1 MNYTINDSKGNILE
15 VKAFHPGIFLQEEIE
30 ERELLKKTIAQ
41 QLEILPTNLSEIL
54 KGKRNISPRLAVRLE
69 KVLNISAE
77 YWLNLQM
84 AWDLQKARNEEY
96 SLNM

>member
-1 MNYTINDSKGNILE
+1 MNYTISDSKGNVLE

-30 ERELLKKTIAQ
+30 ERSLLKKTIAQ

-69 KVLNISAE
+69 KVLKISAE

-84 AWDLQKARNEEY
+84 AWDLQNAREEEY
-96 SLNM
+96 A

>member
-1 MNYTINDSKGNILE
+1 MNYTINDRKGNISK

-54 KGKRNISPRLAVRLE
+54 RGKRNISPRLAVRLE
-69 KVLNISAE
+69 KLLNISAE

-84 AWDLQKARNEEY
+84 VWDLQKAREEE
-96 SLNM
+96 

>member
-1 MNYTINDSKGNILE
+1 MNYTISDSKGNVLE

-69 KVLNISAE
+69 KVLKIRAE

-84 AWDLQKARNEEY
+84 AWDLQNAREEEY
-96 SLNM
+96 A

>member
-1 MNYTINDSKGNILE
+1 MNYTINDSKGNILR
-15 VKAFHPGIFLQEEIE
+15 VKTFHPWIFLQEEIE

>member
-1 MNYTINDSKGNILE
+1 MNYTISDSKGNVLE

-30 ERELLKKTIAQ
+30 ERALLKKTIAQ

-69 KVLNISAE
+69 KVLKISAE

-84 AWDLQKARNEEY
+84 AWDLQNAREEEY
-96 SLNM
+96 A

>member
-1 MNYTINDSKGNILE
+1 MNYTISDSKGNVLE

-69 KVLNISAE
+69 KVLKISAE

-84 AWDLQKARNEEY
+84 AWDLQNAREEEY
-96 SLNM
+96 A

>member
-1 MNYTINDSKGNILE
+1 MNYTINDSKGNILR
-15 VKAFHPGIFLQEEIE
+15 VKAFHPWIFLQEEIE

>member
-1 MNYTINDSKGNILE
+1 M
-15 VKAFHPGIFLQEEIE
+15 
-30 ERELLKKTIAQ
+30 LKKTIAQ

-69 KVLNISAE
+69 KVLKISAK

-84 AWDLQKARNEEY
+84 AWDLQNAREEEY
-96 SLNM
+96 A